1 MIKALRDIFL
11 NIPKITLSFRDI
23 YLNIV
28 TNRNIPLVVYNKKM
42 INDEPNSLFTKF
54 ICPPFI

>member
-54 ICPPFI
+54 IYPPFI